1 MNNTKA
7 IVNTGPAQ
15 REFVGSRRGLINS
28 NLLLFIL
35 RETEIEKEKTSRGGA
50 ERERERIPRR
60 FCAVSTEP
68 YARLDLM
75 T

>member
-15 REFVGSRRGLINS
+15 RDFVGSRRGLVNS

-35 RETEIEKEKTSRGGA
+35 RETEIEKERKRAGEGQRG
-50 ERERERIPRR
+50 RERESQEGS
-60 FCAVSTEP
+60 VLS
-68 YARLDLM
+68 ARSPTPGLIS
-75 T
+75 